1 MSIAARHNQDKIVRI
16 LVRYRETNVN
26 HRNSQGGTPLHY
38 ACAALKDNSSCVEI
52 LMYCGAKINVQDH
65 KKNTPLMVAAFFN
78 KPKITQFLIDD
89 GADLRIKNNEDKDC
103 FQIADEKNHF
113 ETRLILAKQF
123 EKIGIKRK
131 PTKQR
136 VAVKKT
142 TSNED
147 IFSI

>member
-1 MSIAARHNQDKIVRI
+1 
-16 LVRYRETNVN
+16 
-26 HRNSQGGTPLHY
+26 
-38 ACAALKDNSSCVEI
+38 
-52 LMYCGAKINVQDH
+52 
-65 KKNTPLMVAAFFN
+65 MVAAFFN

-123 EKIGIKRK
+123 EKMGIKRK